1 MKVKGRLLE
10 LDCLRG
16 VAAISVVIFH
26 FTLGQPN
33 LYLHSIF
40 KLGCTG
46 VDLFFMISGFV
57 IFLTIEKTTSYKD
70 FLLSRFARLYPA
82 YWICVSLTSL
92 AIISWSIM
100 VKTPI
105 TFPNFKD
112 YMANLT
118 MFQYYFRVKDIDGSY
133 WTLIIE
139 LLFYLFILII
149 YLIKKLPQIEI
160 ISLFMV
166 LICLAYGTI
175 LKSVSLD
182 IYNQFRYLY
191 FPIINYF
198 PLFVAGIVFY
208 KIKFYKI
215 NIYRCLLLMLC
226 FITQVILFDGS
237 IKTMFMSRSEYTVM
251 LFIFFVIFFLYCF
264 NHLQFIINKALLFTG
279 KISYSLYLIHN
290 FIAVSLLIPIFTHS
304 KFFHFNF
311 WIAALIVGSIMLI
324 TATLINKFVEIP
336 AMRLLKRK
344 RSNEINV
351 LAELK

>member
-16 VAAISVVIFH
+16 IAAIFVVIFH

-46 VDLFFMISGFV
+46 VELFFMISGFV

-82 YWICVSLTSL
+82 YWVCVSLTSL
-92 AIISWSIM
+92 AIILWSITA
-100 VKTPI
+100 KTPI

-118 MFQYYFRVKDIDGSY
+118 MFQYYFQVKNIDGSY

-149 YLIKKLPQIEI
+149 YLLKKLPQIEI
-160 ISLFMV
+160 ISLFIV
-166 LICLAYGTI
+166 LICLVYGTI
-175 LKSVSLD
+175 LKSVSPD
-182 IYNQFRYLY
+182 IYNQFGYL
-191 FPIINYF
+191 PIISYF
-198 PLFVAGIVFY
+198 PLFIAGIVFY

-226 FITQVILFDGS
+226 FITQIVLFDSTGKIVFIS
-237 IKTMFMSRSEYTVM
+237 KIGYVAMIS
-251 LFIFFVIFFLYCF
+251 IFFVIFFLYCF
-264 NHLQFIINKALLFTG
+264 NRLQFIVNDVLQFTG
-279 KISYSLYLIHN
+279 KISYSLYLIHD

-304 KFFHFNF
+304 KLFHFNF
-311 WIAALIVGSIMLI
+311 WIAALII
-324 TATLINKFVEIP
+324 TGPIILVAATLINKFIEVP
-336 AMRLLKRK
+336 AMRFLKRK
-344 RSNEINV
+344 KSNKDYLLVEQ
-351 LAELK
+351 K